1 MSRFLWPARTPLLRV
16 VGLMSGTS
24 CDGVDAALVEVARVE
39 GRIRIHTLATLFRP
53 YTPEERERIL
63 ALCQP
68 DAPVEE
74 ICRTHFDLGEV
85 FAEAVLRV
93 LEQAGCGP
101 EGCDL
106 VGSCGHTVWHVPG
119 HSTLQLGEAAVIAE
133 RTGLPVV
140 SNFRARDIAAGGQ
153 GAPLVPY
160 VDYLLFTDPH
170 RARAVQNIGG
180 IANVTY
186 LPAGGGPDKVVAFDT
201 GPGNMVIDAVA
212 GLLTGS
218 PRDEGGA
225 LAARGRPHEAVLE
238 ELLAHPY
245 FAQPPPK
252 STGREVFGRSYA
264 EEVVARARSLGLAPQ
279 DVLATVTL
287 LTARTIADAYRF
299 LGPVDEVVLSG
310 GGVHNPTL
318 VRWLRDLLHPV
329 AVRTSNEFGVDP
341 DFKEAIAFAVL
352 AALTAWGLPGTLPS
366 ATGARH
372 PVILGALTV

>member
-24 CDGVDAALVEVARVE
+24 CDGVDAAFVEVARVE
-39 GRIRIHTLATLFRP
+39 ERVRIRTLATLFRP

-63 ALCQP
+63 VLCRP
-68 DAPVEE
+68 DAPVEA
-74 ICRTHFDLGEV
+74 ICRAHFDLGEV

-93 LEQAGCGP
+93 LERAGCGP
-101 EGCDL
+101 GGCDL
-106 VGSCGHTVWHVPG
+106 VGSCGHTVWHAPG

-140 SNFRARDIAAGGQ
+140 SSFRARDIAAGGQ

-170 RARAVQNIGG
+170 RARAIQNIGG

-186 LPAGGGPDKVVAFDT
+186 LPAGGGPDEVVAFDT

-212 GLLTGS
+212 ELLTGS

-225 LAARGRPHEAVLE
+225 LAARGRPDEVLLA

-252 STGREVFGRSYA
+252 STGREVFGRPYA
-264 EEVVARARSLGLAPQ
+264 EEVVARARRRGLAPQ
-279 DVLATVTL
+279 DILATVTL
-287 LTARTIADAYRF
+287 LTARTIVDAYRL
-299 LGPVDEVVLSG
+299 LGPVDEVILSG
-310 GGVHNPTL
+310 GGVHNATL
-318 VRWLRDLLHPV
+318 VGWLRDLLHPV
-329 AVRTSNEFGVDP
+329 TLRTTADDGVDP

-372 PVILGALTV
+372 PVILGTLTV